1 MRAFSAVFN
10 NLMQATAIFAPAFA
24 YSIACFVWLKDSKI
38 VSQDIGTVTRSLS
51 VNIPIS
57 SMNFTLFFIFIIGAL
72 IYMASVVTWHRFI
85 IMDAKASVSPLI
97 LIAPHFGNYVLSALK
112 IILLFGVFSFTLMF
126 FIIPVT
132 VTLFQTPRVI
142 WTLFYFIMSSLWNA
156 VYLIMCLI
164 LPAAAVGRYV
174 RVLETFE
181 LTDFRTVLGAS
192 IIINIAAYFAETVI
206 DWLPF
211 NLLLSALFNAFFVV
225 FQISVLTTLYQHYVE
240 KDFDPKT

>member
-24 YSIACFVWLKDSKI
+24 YSIACFVCLKDSKT
-38 VSQDIGTVTRSLS
+38 VSQVIGTVTRRLS

-72 IYMASVVTWHRFI
+72 IYTACVVTWHRFI

-97 LIAPHFGNYVLSALK
+97 LIAPHFGNYILSALK

-126 FIIPVT
+126 FIIPIT
-132 VTLFQTPRVI
+132 VTLSQTPGVI
-142 WTLFYFIMSSLWNA
+142 WTLFYFTMSSLWNA

-174 RVLETFE
+174 RVLETF
-181 LTDFRTVLGAS
+181 
-192 IIINIAAYFAETVI
+192 
-206 DWLPF
+206 
-211 NLLLSALFNAFFVV
+211 
-225 FQISVLTTLYQHYVE
+225 
-240 KDFDPKT
+240 